1 MTSKHTFLG
10 YIGSCIDITRR
21 KLSETDLR
29 IAATAFESQ
38 EAMVITDTDQ
48 VILRVNKAFVRVTGY
63 TVEEAVGK
71 TPALLKSGRHDAAFY
86 QAMWESL
93 SRDGH
98 WQGEIWDRR
107 KNGEI
112 YPKWLIITAVKDEGG
127 HVTHYV
133 GTHIRHHRAQGGRR
147 SRSSSWPSMIRS
159 PSLPNRRLLQERLK
173 HGIDVERRDGKQ
185 LALLMLDLDRFKAVN
200 DSLGHL
206 AGDELLQQ
214 VAERITTRLRDV
226 DMVARLGGDE
236 FIVLLEDI
244 AHPEDAARVAE
255 EIIADLSKPFQLASK
270 RRCTDWRQ
278 HWHQP
283 VSATRRH
290 S

>member
-1 MTSKHTFLG
+1 
-10 YIGSCIDITRR
+10 
-21 KLSETDLR
+21 
-29 IAATAFESQ
+29 
-38 EAMVITDTDQ
+38 
-48 VILRVNKAFVRVTGY
+48 
-63 TVEEAVGK
+63 
-71 TPALLKSGRHDAAFY
+71 
-86 QAMWESL
+86 MWAGIE
-93 SRDGH
+93 RDGT

-112 YPKWLIITAVKDEGG
+112 YPKWLIISVVKGDDGV
-127 HVTHYV
+127 VTHYV
-133 GTHIRHHRAQGGRR
+133 GTHIDITERKAAEEQIKQLAFFD
-147 SRSSSWPSMIRS
+147 PLTQ
-159 PSLPNRRLLQERLK
+159 LPNRRLLQERLK

-214 VAERITTRLRDV
+214 VAARITTRLRDV

-255 EIIADLSKPFQLASK
+255 DIIADLSKVFCVAQDEEVQIGASIGISLYP
-270 RRCTDWRQ
+270 Q
-278 HWHQP
+278 H
-283 VSATRRH
+283 VTVLSY
-290 S
+290 